1 MYRLPAQAIV
11 PTTANLIP
19 PTLADM
25 GDFDRDGSFNLPEAA
40 AKSFGATNIS
50 WQQGQSPVSTLPLG
64 VWNTVFGV
72 GDLTTKQLN
81 PQAPDL
87 NGAALSNFG
96 FLKGQNIGSLVQ
108 AIPSLKH
115 LPIAKIQPIADA
127 VGTLIGRNAP
137 STIGDLANNPLY
149 AQKLLPPDLS
159 KYAAGS
165 IPGLTDTPLKNFPGV
180 MGKATAIDVPGLA
193 QFPIPQMPKVNT
205 PAMYQ
210 MARFDLIRTKEVAER
225 KVLSGSSAQPNAV
238 CTDASKCNSIE
249 VQGVIGGVINGG
261 QIIDGDTQ
269 QVSGGYGILGAL
281 NNYQEAPGFYPYGGS
296 NTEQGIKEVYYNFQ
310 AQAGTIDR
318 GWYANICHADYAFGV
333 KVFDWGC
340 TPHFIGPLPL
350 GKLHEG
356 SQIPL
361 FLGNISIPVPAGEIA
376 PVAGEVAATL
386 SNVNNTV
393 NQLTGIASGSSNRG
407 AASPEIVSKIP
418 GVPNISSIVGGIDPQ
433 KLTNAIVNI
442 LPNGNA
448 KQIGQLLNATAQE
461 IDPDTGAKF
470 TGSKLIDRITTKYI
484 AGNNAEIGSDAQSIN
499 LGMSVSEIVAK
510 VSQNYGQK

>member
-11 PTTANLIP
+11 PNAASIP

-25 GDFDRDGSFNLPEAA
+25 GSFDRPGNFHLPEAA
-40 AKSFGATNIS
+40 AKSFGATDIS
-50 WQQGQSPVSTLPLG
+50 WQKGQLPVNALPLG

-72 GDLTTKQLN
+72 GDLTPKQLN
-81 PQAPDL
+81 PQALNL

-108 AIPSLKH
+108 AIPSLKN
-115 LPIAKIQPIADA
+115 LPISQIKPIADA
-127 VGTLIGRNAP
+127 VGIITSKNSP
-137 STIGDLANNPLY
+137 KTIGDLANNPFY
-149 AQKLLPPDLS
+149 AQKLLPADLS
-159 KYAAGS
+159 KYGAAS

-180 MGKATAIDVPGLA
+180 MGNATAADVPGLA

-210 MARFDLIRTKEVAER
+210 MARFDVIRTKEVATR

-249 VQGVIGGVINGG
+249 VQGVLGGVINGG

-269 QVSGGYGILGAL
+269 QVTGGYGILGNV

-296 NTEQGIKEVYYNFQ
+296 NSEQGIKEVYYNFQ

-318 GWYANICHADYAFGV
+318 GWYANFCHADYAFGV

-340 TPHFIGPLPL
+340 TPHFIGPIPI

-356 SQIPL
+356 SKIPL
-361 FLGNISIPVPAGEIA
+361 FLGNISIPVSVNEAVSTATAVVKQIENKTPSAQSL
-376 PVAGEVAATL
+376 PSTSSLNVMPNVSEVGT
-386 SNVNNTV
+386 
-393 NQLTGIASGSSNRG
+393 QLT
-407 AASPEIVSKIP
+407 
-418 GVPNISSIVGGIDPQ
+418 GGIDPQ
-433 KLTNAIVNI
+433 RLTTAIVNI
-442 LPNGNA
+442 LPNSNA
-448 KQIGQLLNATAQE
+448 QQIRQILDSTAQE
-461 IDPDTGAKF
+461 IDPNTGAKF
-470 TGSKLIDRITTKYI
+470 IGSRLIDRTTTKYI
-484 AGNNAEIGSDAQSIN
+484 AGNNAEINNDAQSLS
-499 LGMSVSEIVAK
+499 LGMSVGEAVAK